1 MMLAEK
7 KSRMQ
12 YNLKFVKI
20 NREREKK
27 VENVNIS
34 LKMRLRVSGPL
45 GMQLTLSTSV
55 PSNARTIAFQFYFI
69 VIMEYCIFLS
79 RP

>member
-1 MMLAEK
+1 
-7 KSRMQ
+7 
-12 YNLKFVKI
+12 
-20 NREREKK
+20 
-27 VENVNIS
+27 
-34 LKMRLRVSGPL
+34 MRLRVSGPL

-79 RP
+79 KP